1 MEIQHFELYL
11 FGITRI
17 FRLVRDPASA
27 ALALIPGVLDKV
39 GHTAAKAIMG
49 LNLEK
54 LRYRLKNDSRFR
66 KRFKKILLIGGLSL
80 LLLTVLGIIAIYYLA
95 SAIIGFLFA
104 HVPGLLE
111 LGFSYFRDF
120 AGSFALADLTAR
132 LGPLAGGANVNEL
145 TALVT
150 QYFNQLGS
158 NAGIDFQSFQN
169 FVGTVKASLLDKQV
183 SSAELEAV
191 RALVPAS

>member
-1 MEIQHFELYL
+1 
-11 FGITRI
+11 
-17 FRLVRDPASA
+17 
-27 ALALIPGVLDKV
+27 
-39 GHTAAKAIMG
+39 MG

-54 LRYRLKNDSRFR
+54 LRYRLKNDPQFR
-66 KRFKKILLIGGLSL
+66 KRIKKILLIGGISL
-80 LLLTVLGIIAIYYLA
+80 LLLTVLAIVAIYYLA

-132 LGPLAGGANVNEL
+132 IKPLAGGAHVNEL

-169 FVGTVKASLLDKQV
+169 FVGTVKTSLLDKQV

-191 RALVPAS
+191 RALVPAN